1 MILDLLLRIY
11 AASKDSLA
19 PRLASMSD
27 NEAQEEAWK
36 DSLVDELK
44 KHEGELLE
52 RNNELR
58 SLIEKEEKE
67 QDSKITSEDI
77 REGFSSGVSRRDC
90 LQRTISLSWGTLILE
105 L

>member
-11 AASKDSLA
+11 AASKESLA

-27 NEAQEEAWK
+27 DEAQEEAWRN
-36 DSLVDELK
+36 SLIDELK

-52 RNNELR
+52 RNDELK

-67 QDSKITSEDI
+67 QESKITSEDI
-77 REGFSSGVSRRDC
+77 REGFSSGVCRQDC
-90 LQRTISLSWGTLILE
+90 PQWTSSLH
-105 L
+105 